1 MKHLSFIA
9 LIVAM
14 LFALPHAAKA
24 EGEAMEHT
32 YAAEQ
37 QPQMIRGSVVD
48 QTGNYISYVTVVA
61 MQDGRQV
68 TGASSNTQGVFS
80 FSLANGTY
88 TILVECVGYET
99 YEREITMPEDADMG
113 VITLKESSTEID
125 DVIVQ
130 AQMIRREADR
140 FVVDV
145 ANAETAVGRNGLELL
160 RQSPGVWVQEDNI
173 AINGSSGTK
182 LFVNNREIKLSGE
195 ALVNY
200 VKNLRAEDISK
211 IEVVPQTGADQD
223 ADATGGALFITL
235 RRRLDNGVMGS
246 VSMQTNQGKYMEEY
260 GPSASINAH
269 VGKFDISASGWLSKD
284 NVDVITREKSAYHTT
299 NALME
304 AASEMELAVLS
315 GMANLS
321 AVAEINPRHSI
332 GIALEYQSS
341 EQDNPTD
348 SRTSYMMGDFERL
361 STSRYETFDKS
372 NRYAAALN
380 YIIKTDTLGSTLKFI
395 ADYNQSDPTS
405 GNDSRTSIMQ
415 DGQTVD
421 SLYNYRSNSK
431 FRIATA
437 QVARERRL
445 SANWMLKYGAKYT
458 YNEINSATT
467 YRYLLGGDWVPSIV
481 DDYDISYTENI
492 GAAYTVATMNYGRW
506 SAVVGLRG
514 EYTYA
519 NGRES
524 DVEQNYFS
532 LFPNANFSYAL
543 DKTGKHSVV
552 AQYSRTISRPS
563 FWNLT
568 PRRMQISDYT
578 YQTGNPALRPQ
589 FVNQYSLTAVLGYKY
604 SLTFVVQNIKD
615 DIQQKVVS
623 DALNPNMMNL
633 THENLPTTNQYA
645 VIASLPITLAK
656 WWDWNTNLT
665 GGILEQRLD
674 ADAPKTN
681 KPFAQWYTAMT
692 FKLPKKFFVDV
703 DYSGMTGLEISNL
716 KISANH
722 SLNMNVK
729 KLIKD
734 SWILQIGLQNLV
746 RQRNNLISGDENFTR
761 EVDVFGQYQDF
772 YVRFSVTWNFKSG
785 KQFRTRSVEKG
796 DDASRM

>member
-80 FSLANGTY
+80 FSLADGTY

-99 YEREITMPEDADMG
+99 FEREITMPEDADMG
-113 VITLKESSTEID
+113 VVTLKESLTEID

-415 DGQTVD
+415 GGQTVD

-492 GAAYTVATMNYGRW
+492 GAAYAVATMNYGRW

-552 AQYSRTISRPS
+552 VQYSRTISRPS

-665 GGILEQRLD
+665 GGILEQRLE
-674 ADAPKTN
+674 ATAPKTN

>member
-9 LIVAM
+9 LIAM
-14 LFALPHAAKA
+14 LLFALPQVAKA
-24 EGEAMEHT
+24 EGEAMENYSQT
-32 YAAEQ
+32 E
-37 QPQMIRGSVVD
+37 QPQMLRGSVVD

-99 YEREITMPEDADMG
+99 FEREITMPEDADMG
-113 VITLKESSTEID
+113 VITLKESSTEIE
-125 DVIVQ
+125 DVIVK

-348 SRTSYMMGDFERL
+348 SRTSYMMGDYERL

-415 DGQTVD
+415 GGQTVD

-492 GAAYTVATMNYGRW
+492 GAAYAVATMNYGRW

-785 KQFRTRSVEKG
+785 KQFRTKDVEKG
-796 DDASRM
+796 ADTSRM

>member
-9 LIVAM
+9 LIAM
-14 LFALPHAAKA
+14 LLFALPHVAKA

-80 FSLANGTY
+80 FSLADGTY

-99 YEREITMPEDADMG
+99 FEREITMPEDADMG
-113 VITLKESSTEID
+113 VITLKESSTEIE
-125 DVIVQ
+125 DVIVK

-200 VKNLRAEDISK
+200 VKNLRAEDIAK

-269 VGKFDISASGWLSKD
+269 VGKFDISASGWYTD
-284 NVDVITREKSAYHTT
+284 YNVDAISNEKTTYHKT
-299 NALME
+299 NAFME
-304 AASEMELAVLS
+304 ADSEIGL
-315 GMANLS
+315 GANDGAANIS
-321 AVAEINPRHSI
+321 AVAELNPRHSI
-332 GIALEYQSS
+332 GLALEYQSTT
-341 EQDNPTD
+341 QKGPTD
-348 SRTSYMMGDFERL
+348 SRTSYRMGDYEQ
-361 STSRYETFDKS
+361 SNVSRYDMLDKS
-372 NRYAAALN
+372 NRYSAALN

-395 ADYNQSDPTS
+395 ADYNQSTPTTA
-405 GNDSRTSIMQ
+405 NDGHTSITQ
-415 DGQTVD
+415 GGETVD
-421 SLYNYRSNSK
+421 SLYNNRSSSK

-445 SANWMLKYGAKYT
+445 SAKWMLKYGAKYT

-492 GAAYTVATMNYGRW
+492 GAAYAVATMNYGRW

-674 ADAPKTN
+674 ATAPKTN

>member
-1 MKHLSFIA
+1 MKQLSFFA
-9 LIVAM
+9 LVAAL
-14 LFALPHAAKA
+14 LFAAPTMQAA
-24 EGEAMEHT
+24 EGDAMGQN
-32 YAAEQ
+32 AATKQ

-48 QTGNYISYVTVVA
+48 EEGHYISYVTVVA
-61 MQDGRQV
+61 MRDGRQV

-88 TILVECVGYET
+88 TIVVECVGYEP

-113 VITLKESSTEID
+113 VVTLKESSTEIE
-125 DVIVQ
+125 DVIVK

-160 RQSPGVWVQEDNI
+160 RQSPGVWVQEDDI
-173 AINGSSGTK
+173 SINGSAGTK
-182 LFVNNREIKLSGE
+182 VFINNREIKLSGE

-200 VKNLRAEDISK
+200 VKNLRAEDIAK

-223 ADATGGALFITL
+223 ADSRGGIIFITL

-246 VSMQTNQGKYMEEY
+246 VSMQTNQGKSIVSYD
-260 GPSASINAH
+260 PSASINAH
-269 VGKFDISASGWLSKD
+269 VGKFDISASGWY
-284 NVDVITREKSAYHTT
+284 VDYGVDATSREKTIYHKT

-304 AASEMELAVLS
+304 ADSEIGLGVNDGA
-315 GMANLS
+315 ANIS
-321 AVAEINPRHSI
+321 AVVELNPRHSI
-332 GIALEYQSS
+332 GLALEFQSTRQ
-341 EQDNPTD
+341 EGPTD
-348 SRTSYMMGDFERL
+348 SYTSYRMGDYEQ
-361 STSRYETFDKS
+361 SNVSRYEMMDKS
-372 NRYAAALN
+372 TRYAAALN
-380 YIIKTDTLGSTLKFI
+380 YIIKTDTLGSNLKFI
-395 ADYNQSDPTS
+395 ADYNQSTPTTL
-405 GNDSRTSIMQ
+405 NDSRTSITQ
-415 DGQTVD
+415 GGQTVD
-421 SLYNYRSNSK
+421 SLYYNRSNSK

-445 SANWMLKYGAKYT
+445 SANWLLKYGAKYT

-467 YRYLLGGDWVPSIV
+467 YRYLLAQAWVPSVV
-481 DDYDISYTENI
+481 DDYDISYIENI
-492 GAAYTVATMNYGRW
+492 GAAYATATANYGRF

-543 DKTGKHSVV
+543 DKTGKHSIV
-552 AQYSRTISRPS
+552 AQYSRSISRAS

-568 PRRMQISDYT
+568 PRRLQISDYT

-604 SLTFVVQNIKD
+604 SLTFVVQSMKD
-615 DIQQKVVS
+615 AIQQKIVG
-623 DALNPNMMNL
+623 DPLNPNMMNF
-633 THENLPTTNQYA
+633 TVENLPTLNQYA
-645 VIASLPITLAK
+645 VIASLPFTLTK

-665 GGILEQRLD
+665 GGIIEQRLD
-674 ADAPKTN
+674 ATAPKTN

-692 FKLPKKFFVDV
+692 FKLPKKFFVDAN
-703 DYSGMTGLEISNL
+703 YSGQTGVEVSNL
-716 KISANH
+716 KTSASH
-722 SLNMNVK
+722 SLDVNIK

-734 SWILQIGLQNLV
+734 SWILQIGLQKLV
-746 RQRNNLISGDENFTR
+746 RQRNSLISSNEDFTR
-761 EVDVFGQYQDF
+761 EIEVFGQGQDF
-772 YVRFSVTWNFKSG
+772 NVRFSVTWNFKSG
-785 KQFRTRSVEKG
+785 KQFRAKSVEKG
-796 DDASRM
+796 ADTSRM

>member
-24 EGEAMEHT
+24 EGEAMEQT

-37 QPQMIRGSVVD
+37 QPQMISGSVVD

-80 FSLANGTY
+80 FSLADGTY
-88 TILVECVGYET
+88 TILIECVGYES

-113 VITLKESSTEID
+113 VITLKESSTEIE

-284 NVDVITREKSAYHTT
+284 NVDVITREKSAYHAT

-332 GIALEYQSS
+332 GLALEYQSS

-415 DGQTVD
+415 GGQTVD

-492 GAAYTVATMNYGRW
+492 GAAYAVATMNYGRW

-543 DKTGKHSVV
+543 DKTGKHSIV
-552 AQYSRTISRPS
+552 AQYSRSISRPS

-568 PRRMQISDYT
+568 PRRLQISDYT
-578 YQTGNPALRPQ
+578 YQTGNPALKPQ

-604 SLTFVVQNIKD
+604 SLTMVVSSMKD
-615 DIQQKVVS
+615 AIQQKIVG
-623 DALNPNMMNL
+623 DPLNPNMMNL
-633 THENLPTTNQYA
+633 TVENLPTLNQYA
-645 VIASLPITLAK
+645 VIASLPFTLTK

-665 GGILEQRLD
+665 GGIIEQRLD
-674 ADAPKTN
+674 ASAPKTN
-681 KPFAQWYTAMT
+681 KPFAQWYSAMT
-692 FKLPKKFFVDV
+692 FKLPKKFFVDAN
-703 DYSGMTGLEISNL
+703 YSGQTGVEVSNL
-716 KISANH
+716 KTSASH
-722 SLNMNVK
+722 SLDVNFK

-734 SWILQIGLQNLV
+734 SWILQIGLQKLV
-746 RQRNNLISGDENFTR
+746 RQRNNFISSNEDFTR
-761 EVDVFGQYQDF
+761 EVDVFGQGQDF
-772 YVRFSVTWNFKSG
+772 NVRFSVTWNFKSG
-785 KQFRTRSVEKG
+785 KQFRSKSVERG
-796 DDASRM
+796 ADTSRM

>member
-80 FSLANGTY
+80 FSLADGTY

-99 YEREITMPEDADMG
+99 FEREITMPEDADMG
-113 VITLKESSTEID
+113 VITLKESSTEIE

-173 AINGSSGTK
+173 AINGSSGTN

-332 GIALEYQSS
+332 GLALEYQSS

-348 SRTSYMMGDFERL
+348 SRTSYMMGDYERL

-405 GNDSRTSIMQ
+405 GNDSRSSIMQ
-415 DGQTVD
+415 GGQTVD

-492 GAAYTVATMNYGRW
+492 GAAYAVATMNYGRW

-674 ADAPKTN
+674 ATAPKTN

>member
-1 MKHLSFIA
+1 MKRLSLLAF
-9 LIVAM
+9 VATL

-37 QPQMIRGSVVD
+37 QQKMLRGSVVD
-48 QTGNYISYVTVVA
+48 ESGNYISYVTVVA

-80 FSLANGTY
+80 FSLADGTY
-88 TILVECVGYET
+88 TVMVECVGYET
-99 YEREITMPEDADMG
+99 FEREITMPEGADMG

-125 DVIVQ
+125 DVIVK

-145 ANAETAVGRNGLELL
+145 ANAETAVGRNGVELL

-173 AINGSSGTK
+173 SINGSSGTK
-182 LFVNNREIKLSGE
+182 LFVNNREIKLTGE
-195 ALVNY
+195 QLVNY

-284 NVDVITREKSAYHTT
+284 NVDVITREKSAYHAT

-348 SRTSYMMGDFERL
+348 SRTSYRMGDYERL
-361 STSRYETFDKS
+361 STSRYETLDKS
-372 NRYAAALN
+372 RRYAVALN
-380 YIIKTDTLGSTLKFI
+380 YIIKTDTLGSNLKFI
-395 ADYNQSDPTS
+395 ADYNQSIPTTL
-405 GNDSRTSIMQ
+405 NDSRTSITQ
-415 DGQTVD
+415 GGQTVD
-421 SLYNYRSNSK
+421 SLYYNRSNST

-492 GAAYTVATMNYGRW
+492 GAAYAVATMNYGRW

-519 NGRES
+519 NGRGS

-568 PRRMQISDYT
+568 PRRLQISDYT
-578 YQTGNPALRPQ
+578 YQTGNPALKPQ

-633 THENLPTTNQYA
+633 THENLPTLNQYA
-645 VIASLPITLAK
+645 VIASLPFTLTK

-665 GGILEQRLD
+665 GGIIEQRLD
-674 ADAPKTN
+674 ATAPKTN

-716 KISANH
+716 KIAANH
-722 SLNMNVK
+722 SLNMNFK

-746 RQRNNLISGDENFTR
+746 RQRNNLISSNEDFTR

-785 KQFRTRSVEKG
+785 KQFRAKDVEKG
-796 DDASRM
+796 ADTSRM

>member
-24 EGEAMEHT
+24 EGEAMEQT

-80 FSLANGTY
+80 FSLADGTY
-88 TILVECVGYET
+88 TIVVECVGYET
-99 YEREITMPEDADMG
+99 FEREITMPEDADMG
-113 VITLKESSTEID
+113 VITLKESSTEIE
-125 DVIVQ
+125 DVIVK

-304 AASEMELAVLS
+304 AASEMGLAVLS

-332 GIALEYQSS
+332 GLSLEYQSS

-348 SRTSYMMGDFERL
+348 SRTSYMMGDYERL
-361 STSRYETFDKS
+361 STSRYETLDKS
-372 NRYAAALN
+372 RRYAVALN
-380 YIIKTDTLGSTLKFI
+380 YIIKTDTLGSNLKFI
-395 ADYNQSDPTS
+395 ADYNQSNPTTL
-405 GNDSRTSIMQ
+405 NDSRTSITQ
-415 DGQTVD
+415 GGQTVD
-421 SLYNYRSNSK
+421 SLYYNRSNSK

-492 GAAYTVATMNYGRW
+492 GAAYATATANYGRF

-524 DVEQNYFS
+524 DVEQSYFS

-543 DKTGKHSVV
+543 DKTGKHSIV
-552 AQYSRTISRPS
+552 AQYSRSISRAS

-568 PRRMQISDYT
+568 PRRLQVSDYT
-578 YQTGNPALRPQ
+578 YQTGNPALKPQ
-589 FVNQYSLTAVLGYKY
+589 FVNQYSLTAVLGYKF
-604 SLTFVVQNIKD
+604 SLTFVVQNMKD
-615 DIQQKVVS
+615 AIQQKVVS

-633 THENLPTTNQYA
+633 THENLPTLNQYA
-645 VIASLPITLAK
+645 VIASLPFTLTK

-665 GGILEQRLD
+665 GGIIEQRLD
-674 ADAPKTN
+674 ATAPKTN
-681 KPFAQWYTAMT
+681 KPFAQLYTTMT
-692 FKLPKKFFVDV
+692 FKLPKKFFVDAN
-703 DYSGMTGLEISNL
+703 YSGQTGVEVSNL
-716 KISANH
+716 KTSASH
-722 SLNMNVK
+722 SLDVNVK

-746 RQRNNLISGDENFTR
+746 RQRNNFISSNEDFTR

-785 KQFRTRSVEKG
+785 KQFRTKDVEKG
-796 DDASRM
+796 ADTSRM

>member
-37 QPQMIRGSVVD
+37 QPQMISGSVVD

-80 FSLANGTY
+80 FSLADGTY
-88 TILVECVGYET
+88 TILIECVGYES

-200 VKNLRAEDISK
+200 VKNLRAEDIAK

-284 NVDVITREKSAYHTT
+284 NVDVITREKSAYHAT

-332 GIALEYQSS
+332 GLALEYQSS

-415 DGQTVD
+415 GGQTVD

-492 GAAYTVATMNYGRW
+492 GAAYAVATMNYGRW

-552 AQYSRTISRPS
+552 VQYSRTISRPS

>member
-9 LIVAM
+9 LIAM
-14 LFALPHAAKA
+14 LLFALPHAAKA
-24 EGEAMEHT
+24 EGEAIEHT

-88 TILVECVGYET
+88 TILIECVGYES

-113 VITLKESSTEID
+113 VVTLKESSTEIE

-415 DGQTVD
+415 GGQTVD

-445 SANWMLKYGAKYT
+445 SDNWMLKYGAKYT

-492 GAAYTVATMNYGRW
+492 GAAYAVATMNYGRW

-734 SWILQIGLQNLV
+734 SWILQIGLHNLV

>member
-24 EGEAMEHT
+24 EGEAMEQT

-48 QTGNYISYVTVVA
+48 EDGNYISYVTVVA

-80 FSLANGTY
+80 FSLADGTY
-88 TILVECVGYET
+88 TILVECVGYEPF
-99 YEREITMPEDADMG
+99 EREITMPEDADMG
-113 VITLKESSTEID
+113 VITLKESSTEIE
-125 DVIVQ
+125 DVIVK

-348 SRTSYMMGDFERL
+348 SRTSYMMGDYERL

-372 NRYAAALN
+372 SRYAAALN

-415 DGQTVD
+415 GGQTVD

-492 GAAYTVATMNYGRW
+492 GAAYAVATMNYGRW

-665 GGILEQRLD
+665 GGILEQRLE
-674 ADAPKTN
+674 ATAPKTN

>member
-9 LIVAM
+9 LIAM
-14 LFALPHAAKA
+14 LLFALPQVAKA
-24 EGEAMEHT
+24 EGEAMENYSQT
-32 YAAEQ
+32 E
-37 QPQMIRGSVVD
+37 QPQMLRGSVVD
-48 QTGNYISYVTVVA
+48 ESGNYISYVTVVA

-80 FSLANGTY
+80 FSLADGTY
-88 TILVECVGYET
+88 TIVVECVGYET
-99 YEREITMPEDADMG
+99 FERDITMPEDADMG
-113 VITLKESSTEID
+113 VITLKESLTEID
-125 DVIVQ
+125 DVIVK

-321 AVAEINPRHSI
+321 AVAEMNPRHSI
-332 GIALEYQSS
+332 GLALEYQSS

-348 SRTSYMMGDFERL
+348 SRTSYMMGDYERL

-415 DGQTVD
+415 GGQTVD

-445 SANWMLKYGAKYT
+445 SANWLLKYGAKYT

-492 GAAYTVATMNYGRW
+492 GAAYAVATMNYGRW

-589 FVNQYSLTAVLGYKY
+589 FVNQYSLTTVLGYKY

-785 KQFRTRSVEKG
+785 RQFRTRSVEKG

>member
-24 EGEAMEHT
+24 EGEAMEQT

-37 QPQMIRGSVVD
+37 QPQMISGSVVD

-80 FSLANGTY
+80 FSLADGTY
-88 TILVECVGYET
+88 TILIECVGYES

-113 VITLKESSTEID
+113 VITLKESSTEIE

-284 NVDVITREKSAYHTT
+284 NVDVITREKSAYHAT

-332 GIALEYQSS
+332 GLALEYQSS

-415 DGQTVD
+415 GGQTVD

-492 GAAYTVATMNYGRW
+492 GAAYAVATMNYGRW

-543 DKTGKHSVV
+543 DKTGKHSIV
-552 AQYSRTISRPS
+552 AQYSRSISRAS

-568 PRRMQISDYT
+568 PRRLQISDYT
-578 YQTGNPALRPQ
+578 YQTGNPALKPQ

-604 SLTFVVQNIKD
+604 SLTMVVSSMKD
-615 DIQQKVVS
+615 AIQQKIVG
-623 DALNPNMMNL
+623 DPLNPNMMNL
-633 THENLPTTNQYA
+633 TVENLPTLNQYA
-645 VIASLPITLAK
+645 VIASLPFTLTK

-665 GGILEQRLD
+665 GGIIEQRLD
-674 ADAPKTN
+674 ASAPKTN

-692 FKLPKKFFVDV
+692 FKLPKKFFVDAY
-703 DYSGMTGLEISNL
+703 YSGQTGVEVSNL
-716 KISANH
+716 KTSASH
-722 SLNMNVK
+722 SLDVNFK

-734 SWILQIGLQNLV
+734 SWILQIGLQKLV
-746 RQRNNLISGDENFTR
+746 RQRNNFISSNEDFTR
-761 EVDVFGQYQDF
+761 EVDVFGQGQDF
-772 YVRFSVTWNFKSG
+772 NVRFSVTWNFKSG

-796 DDASRM
+796 ADTSRM

>member
-24 EGEAMEHT
+24 EGEAMEHP
-32 YAAEQ
+32 YATEQ

-88 TILVECVGYET
+88 TIVVECVGYET
-99 YEREITMPEDADMG
+99 FEREITMPEDADMG

-332 GIALEYQSS
+332 GLALEYQSS

-348 SRTSYMMGDFERL
+348 SRTSYMMGDYERL
-361 STSRYETFDKS
+361 STSRYETLDKS
-372 NRYAAALN
+372 RRYAVALN
-380 YIIKTDTLGSTLKFI
+380 YIIKTDTLGSNLKFI
-395 ADYNQSDPTS
+395 ADYNQSNPTTL
-405 GNDSRTSIMQ
+405 NDSRTSIAQ
-415 DGQTVD
+415 GGQTVD
-421 SLYNYRSNSK
+421 SLYYNRSNSK

-492 GAAYTVATMNYGRW
+492 GAAYATATANYGRF

-524 DVEQNYFS
+524 DVEQSYFS

-543 DKTGKHSVV
+543 DKTGKHSIV
-552 AQYSRTISRPS
+552 AQYSRSISRAS

-568 PRRMQISDYT
+568 PRRLQVSDYT
-578 YQTGNPALRPQ
+578 YQTGNPALKPQ

-604 SLTFVVQNIKD
+604 SLTFVVQNMKD
-615 DIQQKVVS
+615 AIQQKVVS

-633 THENLPTTNQYA
+633 THENLPTLNQYA
-645 VIASLPITLAK
+645 VIASLPFTLTK

-665 GGILEQRLD
+665 GGIIEQRLD
-674 ADAPKTN
+674 ATAPKTN
-681 KPFAQWYTAMT
+681 KPFAQLYTTMT
-692 FKLPKKFFVDV
+692 FKLPKKFFVDAN
-703 DYSGMTGLEISNL
+703 YSGQTGVEVSNL
-716 KISANH
+716 KTSASH
-722 SLNMNVK
+722 SLDVNFK

-746 RQRNNLISGDENFTR
+746 RQRNNFISSNEDFTR

-785 KQFRTRSVEKG
+785 KQFRTKNVEKG
-796 DDASRM
+796 ADTSRM

>member
-9 LIVAM
+9 LIAM
-14 LFALPHAAKA
+14 LLFALPQVAKA
-24 EGEAMEHT
+24 EGEAMENYSQT
-32 YAAEQ
+32 E
-37 QPQMIRGSVVD
+37 QPQMLRGSVVD
-48 QTGNYISYVTVVA
+48 ESGNYISYVTVVA

-80 FSLANGTY
+80 FSLADGTY
-88 TILVECVGYET
+88 TILVECVGYES

-113 VITLKESSTEID
+113 VVTLKESSTEIE
-125 DVIVQ
+125 DVIVK

-348 SRTSYMMGDFERL
+348 SRTSYMMGDYERL

-415 DGQTVD
+415 GGQTVD

-492 GAAYTVATMNYGRW
+492 GAAYAVATMNYGRW

-645 VIASLPITLAK
+645 VVASLPITLAK

-785 KQFRTRSVEKG
+785 KQFRSKSVEKG

>member
-24 EGEAMEHT
+24 EGEAMEQT

-80 FSLANGTY
+80 FSLADGTY

-99 YEREITMPEDADMG
+99 FEREITMPEDADMG
-113 VITLKESSTEID
+113 VVTLKESSTEIE

-160 RQSPGVWVQEDNI
+160 RQSPGVWVQEDDI

-200 VKNLRAEDISK
+200 VKNLRAEDIAK

-348 SRTSYMMGDFERL
+348 SRTSYMMGDYERL

-415 DGQTVD
+415 GGQTVD

-492 GAAYTVATMNYGRW
+492 GAAYAVATMNYGRW

-543 DKTGKHSVV
+543 DKAGKHSIV

>member
-1 MKHLSFIA
+1 
-9 LIVAM
+9 
-14 LFALPHAAKA
+14 
-24 EGEAMEHT
+24 
-32 YAAEQ
+32 
-37 QPQMIRGSVVD
+37 
-48 QTGNYISYVTVVA
+48 
-61 MQDGRQV
+61 
-68 TGASSNTQGVFS
+68 
-80 FSLANGTY
+80 
-88 TILVECVGYET
+88 
-99 YEREITMPEDADMG
+99 
-113 VITLKESSTEID
+113 
-125 DVIVQ
+125 
-130 AQMIRREADR
+130 
-140 FVVDV
+140 
-145 ANAETAVGRNGLELL
+145 
-160 RQSPGVWVQEDNI
+160 
-173 AINGSSGTK
+173 
-182 LFVNNREIKLSGE
+182 
-195 ALVNY
+195 
-200 VKNLRAEDISK
+200 VKNLRAEDIAK

-304 AASEMELAVLS
+304 ASSEMELAVLS
-315 GMANLS
+315 GIANLS

-348 SRTSYMMGDFERL
+348 SRTSYMMGDYERL

-415 DGQTVD
+415 GGQTVD

-492 GAAYTVATMNYGRW
+492 GAAYAVATMNYGRW

>member
-37 QPQMIRGSVVD
+37 QPQMISGSVVD

-80 FSLANGTY
+80 FSLADGTY
-88 TILVECVGYET
+88 TILIECVGYES

-200 VKNLRAEDISK
+200 VKNLRAEDIAK

-332 GIALEYQSS
+332 GLALEYQSS

-348 SRTSYMMGDFERL
+348 SRTSYMMGDYERL

-415 DGQTVD
+415 GGQTVD

-492 GAAYTVATMNYGRW
+492 GAAYAVATMNYGRW

-552 AQYSRTISRPS
+552 VQYSRTISRPS

-674 ADAPKTN
+674 ATAPKTN

>member
-9 LIVAM
+9 LIAM
-14 LFALPHAAKA
+14 LLFALPQVAKA
-24 EGEAMEHT
+24 EGEAMENYSQT
-32 YAAEQ
+32 E
-37 QPQMIRGSVVD
+37 QPQMLRGSVVD

-80 FSLANGTY
+80 FSLADGTY
-88 TILVECVGYET
+88 TILIECVGYES

-113 VITLKESSTEID
+113 VITLKESSTEIE
-125 DVIVQ
+125 DVIVK

-160 RQSPGVWVQEDNI
+160 RQSPGVWVQEDDI

-332 GIALEYQSS
+332 GLALEYQSS

-348 SRTSYMMGDFERL
+348 SRTSYMMGDYERL

-415 DGQTVD
+415 GGQTVD

-492 GAAYTVATMNYGRW
+492 GAAYAVATMNYGRW

-524 DVEQNYFS
+524 DVEQSYFS

-785 KQFRTRSVEKG
+785 KQFRSKSVEKG

>member
-24 EGEAMEHT
+24 EGEAMGQT

-80 FSLANGTY
+80 FSLADGTY
-88 TILVECVGYET
+88 TILIECVGYET

-113 VITLKESSTEID
+113 VVTLKESSTEIE

-160 RQSPGVWVQEDNI
+160 RQSPGVWVQDDNI

-200 VKNLRAEDISK
+200 VKNLRAEDIAK

-348 SRTSYMMGDFERL
+348 SRTSYMMGDYERL

-372 NRYAAALN
+372 TRYAAALN

-415 DGQTVD
+415 GGQTVD

-492 GAAYTVATMNYGRW
+492 GAAYAVATMNYGRW

-568 PRRMQISDYT
+568 PRRLQISDYT

-623 DALNPNMMNL
+623 DALNPNMMNF

-665 GGILEQRLD
+665 GGILEQRLE
-674 ADAPKTN
+674 ATAPKTN

-746 RQRNNLISGDENFTR
+746 RQRNNFISSNEDFTR

-772 YVRFSVTWNFKSG
+772 YVRFGVTWNFKSG
-785 KQFRTRSVEKG
+785 KQFRTKNVEKG
-796 DDASRM
+796 ADTSRM